1 MGNVKVFFRVNIKRL
16 LFKRKTILKESVLL
30 EKLPFHQIINTE
42 TDYAIT
48 GLHF

>member
-42 TDYAIT
+42 TDHAIT